1 MTTADRLASA
11 LSDRYRLDRELGAG
25 GMATV
30 YLAHDVKHD
39 RDVAIK
45 VLHPDLGAA
54 LGGERFLSEIRT
66 TARLQHPHILPLLDS
81 GEADGLL
88 YYVMP
93 LVTGETLRA
102 RLDREKQLPIEDAL
116 LIAREVADALGYAHG
131 LGVIHRDIKPENILL
146 QNGHALVA
154 DFGIAL
160 AVQSAGGQRMTQTGL
175 SLGTPQYMSPEQAM
189 GEKTLDARSDLY
201 ALGAVVYEMLTGEPP
216 FTGPT
221 VQAIVA
227 KVLSSDP
234 EPISTIRRAVPPH
247 VAAAVHTAIEKLPAD
262 RYASTAAFVLALSD
276 TGTTRLTSR
285 SGAHTR
291 GSASTRWRT
300 LALATSA
307 ASVLAVAAVGWMATR
322 AAPTSGPLEYDVV
335 LPDSAVMSL
344 VTPFAVSPAGDFVV
358 YPAAAD
364 PASADP
370 SRTTLWY
377 RSLLDGSSRRVT
389 GDDPAF
395 APAIAPDGQ
404 SLAYVAMR
412 AGNSGGQQGGAGTAA
427 LWIERLALAGGK
439 PTVLARAKTISHLFW
454 QDAQHLVSIEDVS
467 RSARV
472 VDVDAGVSAIRA
484 ISYCELSSP
493 LREPGALMCGG
504 GTYRFAG
511 RVVMQADTTKPVV
524 SERFRRETDSSV
536 VYGSQFMVIA
546 ERYVV
551 YANQQGDLQAARV
564 DLAKRT
570 IGRPVRMLSGLSLR
584 DYSAAASYRI
594 ADNGTLVYAVGP
606 NHAVGQLV
614 RQNAQSVDTLPVG
627 RAAFLLWSMSPDGK
641 RLAATVEVLEGQELR
656 VYDLQTG
663 RFDVL
668 ASAQNIRQPIW
679 SPTGDRVVYAQRNA
693 EQTLDLYLR
702 PLNTSEAPPP
712 VVRGGSFEPIVWLPD
727 DRVILSDW
735 ETKVVAMN
743 LEQRSTTTATLV
755 TDALYG
761 VVSPDGK
768 WIAYSQLDE
777 NAMWLEPLPRTG
789 KRYLLHSGSNADD
802 PHWLSSTELVFKS
815 YEPWG
820 FDRVTITASAEN
832 PVGSVRRWFNTPR
845 ALDTPGASSQ
855 LSVDGRVIYLQADIE
870 APVRSLRVVPNW
882 VAKMKQAVDA
892 ANK

>member
-1 MTTADRLASA
+1 MSERLAASLA
-11 LSDRYRLDRELGAG
+11 DRYRIERELGAG

-54 LGGERFLSEIRT
+54 LGGERFLTEIRT

-81 GEADGLL
+81 GAADGLL

-102 RLDREKQLPIEDAL
+102 RLDREKQLPIDDAL

-227 KVLSSDP
+227 KVLSSEP
-234 EPISTIRRAVPPH
+234 EPIATIRKAVPPH
-247 VAAAVHTAIEKLPAD
+247 VAAAVHTAIEKLSAD
-262 RYASTAAFVLALSD
+262 RYASAAAFVQALND
-276 TGTTRLTSR
+276 TGTSRLSSR
-285 SGAHTR
+285 SGAHVSGRT
-291 GSASTRWRT
+291 ATRWRT

-307 ASVLAVAAVGWMATR
+307 ACVVAVAAVGWMATR
-322 AAPTSGPLEYDVV
+322 PTPPSGPTEYDVV
-335 LPDSAVMSL
+335 LPDSAAMSL
-344 VTPFAVSPAGDFVV
+344 ATPFAVSPTGDFVV

-364 PASADP
+364 PTAADP

-377 RSLLDGSSRRVT
+377 RSLLDGTSRRVT
-389 GDDPAF
+389 DDAPAF

-404 SLAYVAMR
+404 SLAYVATR
-412 AGNSGGQQGGAGTAA
+412 ATSSGGQPGSGGTAG
-427 LWIERLALAGGK
+427 LSIERIPMAGGK

-454 QDAQHLVSIEDVS
+454 KDAQHLVSIEDIG
-467 RSARV
+467 RSARI
-472 VDVDAGVSAIRA
+472 VDADAGVSVLRSIG
-484 ISYCELSSP
+484 YCELSSP
-493 LREPGALMCGG
+493 LPDPGTLMCGG
-504 GTYRFAG
+504 GSNRMAA
-511 RVVMQADTTKPVV
+511 RVEMQADTTKPV
-524 SERFRRETDSSV
+524 EGFFFRRESDSSL
-536 VYGSQFMVIA
+536 VYGSQFTVID

-564 DLAKRT
+564 DLVKRT

-594 ADNGTLVYAVGP
+594 ADNGTLVYAVGA

-614 RQNAQSVDTLPVG
+614 RQNAQSIDTLPVG
-627 RAAFLLWSMSPDGK
+627 RAAFQLWRMSPDGK

-668 ASAQNIRQPIW
+668 ASAPNIRQPLW
-679 SPTGDRVVYAQRNA
+679 SPTGDRLVYALWTRDR
-693 EQTLDLYLR
+693 TLELYLR
-702 PLNTSEAPPP
+702 PLNASEAPPP
-712 VVRGGSFEPIVWLPD
+712 LVRGGSFEPNDWLPD
-727 DRVILSDW
+727 GRVTLSDW
-735 ETKVVAMN
+735 ATKVVAMN
-743 LEQRSTTTATLV
+743 VEQRSTTTTTLV

-761 VVSPDGK
+761 AVSPDGK
-768 WIAYSQLDE
+768 WIAYSQPDE

-789 KRYLLHSGSNADD
+789 KRYPLHSGSNADD
-802 PHWLSSTELVFKS
+802 PHWLSATELVFKS

-832 PVGSVRRWFNTPR
+832 PVGPMRRWFNSTR

-892 ANK
+892 VNK